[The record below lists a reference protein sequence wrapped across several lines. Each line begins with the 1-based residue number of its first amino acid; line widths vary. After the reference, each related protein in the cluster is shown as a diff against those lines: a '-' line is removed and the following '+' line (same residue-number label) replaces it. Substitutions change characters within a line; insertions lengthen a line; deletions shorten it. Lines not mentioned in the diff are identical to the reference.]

1 MLGRCRIWW
10 KSLLKLFMACYSLLH
25 VQQCPVTLLYDR
37 DLEKYMTLKIWQ
49 PFKNKIKPKPLKACV
64 LQLILVSEMFI
75 NQWIDLNCI
84 NCMNRDCSSVIRKHV
99 NGQSS
104 DDLWS
109 ALVSLVCSGCWQ
121 CWHDSPG
128 NCQSKQ
134 YQRARAG
141 PEQGESRD

>member
-1 MLGRCRIWW
+1 MLCRCCIWW

-25 VQQCPVTLLYDR
+25 VQQCPVTLLYDH

-64 LQLILVSEMFI
+64 LQLIFVSEMFI

-109 ALVSLVCSGCWQ
+109 HWSHWSALVVDNVDMILQEIVNQ
-121 CWHDSPG
+121 
-128 NCQSKQ
+128 NNINQ
-134 YQRARAG
+134 